1 MKPDIF
7 PAHKPLLSPPSA
19 NSKLRKSTTE
29 SHAAWSLA
37 LFPGSKKICSHASR
51 ACLRACVSSTGMA
64 RVFPGIDETRK
75 LKTEML
81 IQQKDRFVARLE
93 QEIRAVLSEF
103 ADSGLQPLFRL
114 NAFSEI
120 RWERIAPQLF
130 AIPDPTSPTGLLTC
144 YDYAAN
150 PARIGDTPPNYRL
163 TFSRKEDN
171 EPEVL
176 RQLANGQN
184 CAVVFHELGSF
195 AAHGAYAQ
203 RLPYT
208 WKGYQVRDGDIS
220 DFRALDP
227 IAKPGA
233 PGYVI
238 GLRLK
243 GNNAQRQDAIDNGF
257 SLPSFP

>member
-29 SHAAWSLA
+29 THAAWSLS
-37 LFPGSKKICSHASR
+37 LFPGAKKICSHASK

-64 RVFPGIDETRK
+64 RVFPAIDETRR

-81 IQQKDRFVARLE
+81 MQQKERFISRLE
-93 QEIRAVLSEF
+93 HEIRAVLSEF
-103 ADSGLQPLFRL
+103 SGSGLQPLFRL

-130 AIPDPTSPTGLLTC
+130 ALPGFQA

-150 PARIGDTPPNYRL
+150 PDRIGETPPNYRL

-176 RQLANGQN
+176 RQLAAGQN
-184 CAVVFHELGSF
+184 CAIVFHEVGSYSQ
-195 AAHGAYAQ
+195 HGAYAQ
-203 RLPYT
+203 RLPAN
-208 WKGYQVRDGDIS
+208 WRGYRVLDGDVT
-220 DFRALDP
+220 DFRTLDP
-227 IAKPGA
+227 IAQVGEPGV
-233 PGYVI
+233 VI

-243 GNNAQRQDAIDNGF
+243 GSISQRQDAIDSGF

>member
-1 MKPDIF
+1 MTPDIF

-19 NSKLRKSTTE
+19 NSKLRKSTSET
-29 SHAAWSLA
+29 HAAWSLS

-51 ACLRACVSSTGMA
+51 ACLRACVSSTGMS
-64 RVFPGIDETRK
+64 RVFPAIDETRQ
-75 LKTEML
+75 LKTDMFL
-81 IQQKDRFVARLE
+81 QQKDRFISRLE
-93 QEIRAVLSEF
+93 HEIRAVLSEF
-103 ADSGLQPLFRL
+103 SGSGLQPLFRM

-130 AIPDPTSPTGLLTC
+130 DLPGFIS

-150 PARIGDTPPNYRL
+150 PARLGDTPPNYRL

-176 RQLANGQN
+176 RQLARGQN
-184 CAVVFHELGSF
+184 CAVVFHELGSY
-195 AAHGAYAQ
+195 AGHGAYAQ
-203 RLPYT
+203 RLPAT
-208 WKGYQVRDGDIS
+208 WRGCRVLDGDVT
-220 DFRALDP
+220 DFRSLDP
-227 IAKPGA
+227 TAEPGQ

-243 GNNAQRQDAIDNGF
+243 GSSTQRRDAIDSGF
-257 SLPSFP
+257 SIPAFPAFPG